1 MSNRC
6 EYVVKLGIN
15 LLIMNILSTETWI
28 SYVYKWIILK
38 TNFMYYNFWEI
49 IYKDEFKMNKV

>member
-38 TNFMYYNFWEI
+38 TNFMYYKLWEI

>member
-6 EYVVKLGIN
+6 EYVVKFGIN
-15 LLIMNILSTETWI
+15 LLIINILSTEAWL

-38 TNFMYYNFWEI
+38 QSLRTTTALGNNL
-49 IYKDEFKMNKV
+49 

>member
-38 TNFMYYNFWEI
+38 LTLCTTTALGNNL
-49 IYKDEFKMNKV
+49 